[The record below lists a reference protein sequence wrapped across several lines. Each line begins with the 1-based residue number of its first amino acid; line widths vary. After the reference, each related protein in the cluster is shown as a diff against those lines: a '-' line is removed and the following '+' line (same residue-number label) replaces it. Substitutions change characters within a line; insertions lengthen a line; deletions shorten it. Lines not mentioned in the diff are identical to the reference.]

1 MRQHGWREELD
12 WRMWWGSPG
21 LSGMVV
27 LSVASGEMD
36 EIRNGRM
43 NNEALN
49 SRSEEWDG
57 MGGAGHTVQG

>member
-1 MRQHGWREELD
+1 MERGAGLED
-12 WRMWWGSPG
+12 VVGSPG

-43 NNEALN
+43 NNEACK
-49 SRSEEWDG
+49 
-57 MGGAGHTVQG
+57 QQK